1 MMTSDQ
7 ADAFAVT
14 FTADTTE
21 IVQQLNNVAKLGKQ
35 VGAALGDAFEGIAI
49 KGRGLGDVLRSL
61 AAQLSKIV
69 LNAALK
75 PFEQALGN
83 AVTGLLGGGGFGGG
97 LFGGAFAN
105 GGVLSQG
112 MPIPFAR
119 GGVIAS
125 PIAFPLAGN
134 RVGIAGERGAEAILP
149 LRRGSDGRL
158 GVAASGGGG
167 TMITFNVTTPD
178 VEGFRR
184 SEGQI
189 AAMLSRTIARGQRQ
203 L

>member
-1 MMTSDQ
+1 MTSDQ

>member
-1 MMTSDQ
+1 MTSDQ
-7 ADAFAVT
+7 ADVFAVT